1 MPVPPTPVTRGGSS
15 VEDLRR
21 ASLSRLA
28 WPEDRQSIDQA
39 VAGLEEAV
47 GRAPGDAQA
56 WSDLSAGYLVL
67 AQEDDDPGGV
77 IRALEAAEKAV
88 GLQGDL
94 PEARFNQ
101 ALLLERIGARS
112 DARRAWQAYL
122 ALDGTSPWAEE
133 ARAHVQALAQ
143 FEREVVWT
151 QERQLL
157 EEAAVRGDGAAVRAI
172 VDRNRQLAREDA
184 EQDLLGLWAEARDA
198 GRPADAAKALT
209 TARLIGNALVEL
221 DVDTLVRDAVAV
233 IDEAIAAGDGPRLLL
248 LTAGHRAFRQGF
260 PLYKKYDT
268 RSAVDLFE
276 RSRRALAQARSPF
289 EKRIAFWL
297 ACAANHLNDFAGAA
311 ASLERL
317 DTDLSASH
325 AWSLL
330 GHIAWMR
337 GYLHLIQ
344 GDPMAALSFYS
355 RSLRLFEK
363 TGEDE
368 NVAALNSLIGES
380 LDLLGDSREAW
391 RYEFKSL
398 QMAHQVR
405 DLQIQYIIL
414 HVAERHFLAQK
425 PAMALHVQSEL
436 ARRFAPVDNPL
447 LQAEAFLWRGLL
459 ESQAGNREQALRDLA
474 RVDRLTAKVKDADIR
489 RDLEIDLA
497 MIEGGIRLETE
508 PVKAADLLTSAL
520 ATYEAKGHHLLAM
533 MARKARAHAYRA
545 AGELDRAEEDLR
557 AGLGAYEKLGEDVF
571 KEEIR
576 SAFVDQAEE
585 IFREMIAFLSVERR
599 RPDLAF
605 PYADRSRTRI
615 LPSAVLLPRAAGPDR
630 ERLLLKDR
638 QPLETEEIRRS
649 LPERTSLVQFASLD
663 DRLVIWLLR
672 RDGMETFIERV
683 PADEMRALVGRAR
696 NVGHAP
702 KAGGKALAALFD
714 HLVSPW
720 LDRVGADRIIFV
732 PDTHLEGVPFSC
744 LRDRQG
750 HYLMEGHEIVIAP
763 SASLY
768 AQAVNAP
775 APPMALEDR
784 GLVVG
789 NPALGGELLLRLRNL
804 PFAEEE
810 AKRIAGQARGSRL
823 LLGKAATRGAF
834 LDGLQR
840 SSWVHFAGHG
850 LVNRQNPLLSMLVL
864 APASDG
870 SDPGALYARDIYG
883 LDLRGLRLVVL
894 GACDSAEGVSDGGGG
909 ASLARAFLAAGARTV
924 LAALWEIDDRASEE
938 LFAAFYDRLKRG
950 LAPATALRE
959 AQLAM
964 IHSQD
969 SALRSPVAWAG
980 FQVIGAD

>member
-1 MPVPPTPVTRGGSS
+1 
-15 VEDLRR
+15 
-21 ASLSRLA
+21 
-28 WPEDRQSIDQA
+28 
-39 VAGLEEAV
+39 V
-47 GRAPGDAQA
+47 GRMPGDAQA
-56 WSDLSAGYLVL
+56 WSDLSAAYFVQ
-67 AQEDDDPGGV
+67 AQEDDDPGGLV
-77 IRALEAAEKAV
+77 RALEAAEKAV

-112 DARRAWQAYL
+112 DAWRAWQAYL
-122 ALDGTSPWAEE
+122 ALDGSSLWAEE
-133 ARAHVQALAQ
+133 AQAHVQALAQ
-143 FEREVVWT
+143 PGREVVWK
-151 QERQLL
+151 QERRSL
-157 EEAAVRGDGAAVRAI
+157 EEAALRGDGATVRVI

-184 EQDLLGLWAEARDA
+184 EQDLLGLWAEAQED

-221 DVDTLVRDAVAV
+221 DVDTLVHDAVAV
-233 IDEAIAAGDGPRLLL
+233 IDEAVAAGDGPRLLL
-248 LTAGHRAFRQGF
+248 LTAGHKAFRGGF
-260 PLYKKYDT
+260 PLYKKYET

-276 RSRRALAQARSPF
+276 RARRALAQARSPF

-297 ACAANHLNDFAGAA
+297 ACAAYHLNDFAGAA
-311 ASLERL
+311 SSLERL
-317 DTDLSASH
+317 DTDLSESR
-325 AWSLL
+325 AWSLI
-330 GHIAWMR
+330 GHVAWMR

-344 GDPMAALSFYS
+344 GDPMAALSFYA

-363 TGEDE
+363 AGEDE
-368 NVAALNSLIGES
+368 NAAALNSLIGES
-380 LDLLGDSREAW
+380 LDLLGESREAW

-398 QMAHQVR
+398 RMAHQVR

-436 ARRFAPVDNPL
+436 ARRFAPADNPL

-459 ESQAGNREQALRDLA
+459 ESQAGNREQALRDLT

-489 RDLEIDLA
+489 RDLEVDLA

-508 PVKAADLLTSAL
+508 PLKAADLLTSAL

-533 MARKARAHAYRA
+533 TARKARAHAYRA

-571 KEEIR
+571 KEELR
-576 SAFVDQAEE
+576 TAFVAQAED
-585 IFREMIAFLSVERR
+585 IFREMVSFLSVERR

-605 PYADRSRTRI
+605 SYADRSRTRV
-615 LPSAVLLPRAAGPDR
+615 LPGAVLLPRAAGPDR

-638 QPLETEEIRRS
+638 QPLEVEEIRRS
-649 LPERTSLVQFASLD
+649 LPDRTSLVQFSSLD

-672 RDGMETFIERV
+672 REGMEAFIERV
-683 PADEMRALVGRAR
+683 PADEMRTLLGQAR
-696 NVGHAP
+696 NIGHAP
-702 KAGGKALAALFD
+702 KTGGKALAVLFD
-714 HLVSPW
+714 HLISPW
-720 LDRVGADRIIFV
+720 LDRVGADRIVFV
-732 PDTHLEGVPFSC
+732 PDTRLEGAPFAC

-750 HYLMEGHEIVIAP
+750 HYLIEGHEIAIAP

-768 AQAVNAP
+768 AQAVNAS
-775 APPMALEDR
+775 ALPMALENP

-789 NPALGGELLLRLRNL
+789 NPKLGPDMLLRLRDL

-810 AKRIAGQARGSRL
+810 AKRVAHQAPGSRL
-823 LLGKAATRGAF
+823 LLGEAATRGAF
-834 LDGLQR
+834 LEDLRR

-870 SDPGALYARDIYG
+870 SDPGALYARDIYE
-883 LDLRGLRLVVL
+883 LDLHGLRLVVL
-894 GACDSAEGVSDGGGG
+894 GACDSAEGAFEGGGG

-924 LAALWEIDDRASEE
+924 VAALWEIDDRASEE

-950 LAPATALRE
+950 LAPAAALRE

-964 IHSQD
+964 IHSED
-969 SALRSPVAWAG
+969 SALRSPLAWAG